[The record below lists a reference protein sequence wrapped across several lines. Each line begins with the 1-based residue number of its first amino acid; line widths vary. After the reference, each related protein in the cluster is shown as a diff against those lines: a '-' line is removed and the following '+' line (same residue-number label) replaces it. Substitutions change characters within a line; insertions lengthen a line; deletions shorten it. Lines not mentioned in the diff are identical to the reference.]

1 MSTEPSP
8 VMTITNVIENI
19 TQPQALQSFYDKK
32 VTVFLHRTEKDA
44 GTDIQLPPVFPFM
57 RLYDLKLAIYK
68 HLKDSPLTKGLKLY
82 PGYQFL
88 SFSRVAGTRSAVDFQ
103 WFIPGK
109 KSPILLAKPFD
120 LKKTKQI
127 AVDFVDENGAARNL
141 TLTDTSKL
149 LVQNL
154 KNTELHLY
162 FYDDMKEAGAENE
175 AKWNAYLR
183 PYFPELSYGKDTL
196 DKKKIE
202 ARYARFLNMMVLA
215 ENLNGLLDTM
225 EFNIQFTGVRRL
237 QLRWENTDKVDVE
250 TLFYSAPVTENRPY
264 MRLMPNKG
272 TSITK
277 LHLQEDNIPDPDLA
291 RVLKQWTRER
301 NPNPESDYV
310 MAKCVVKKGEA
321 QQFPIYMTLRFTYS
335 KDGEYADATILP
347 PKGVRKLDTLFTE
360 TEDDGRTKK
369 IITNFQKGVDK
380 LPYAKLPIHLQN
392 ATLIYGVQLPPKPV
406 FTKGTLKLRLAKF
419 LPFFQEIPPLP
430 GDQTIATL
438 RYKCVDNFTNETRI
452 SSFLTQYANLKM
464 IKGETDTAIL
474 SVLEE
479 EFQLDTEAA
488 QDILVRWLK
497 GRGDF
502 DLIDTHETVEAS
514 NTGIDIAIFAQH
526 PFFSFHLHN
535 VMSEVALQQV
545 LTLLSILF
553 TASDESLRLSP
564 RVVEKIKVAE
574 AAVVAIDQA
583 EAAEDAED
591 DGSGLPPGDDDLW
604 KQFAAVDAEPLEQE
618 VRNEYVSPEDE
629 LGDAI
634 EAPTEAPVEAP
645 AEEEATE
652 ATAPAVVQDG
662 KISADF
668 FLVKLKE
675 ADKNLFDYT
684 KTHPSLKKYVSMC
697 AANVTRQPAVISRVQ
712 FEEMRDVIYEAD
724 LNAEN
729 PRIAFVEYPL
739 QKGQKIPIEANY
751 DEIFF
756 FMRYGTTPQ
765 KKADNYY
772 ICSKYFCGRDELII
786 LEKDF
791 KGTTLRRPVVGEDR
805 RERTTKA
812 PNTCPFCE
820 GKPVINRRNPGI
832 NETVLI
838 RQDAPKTQGGIYHK
852 YVGFLKKTPHPEGFH
867 LPCCFIDNS
876 IVYES
881 DKYYDK
887 FRDIRQIPAAAA
899 EEEQRPPE
907 MRKRD
912 EPMFPKEPY
921 IAYMARAFTKYIVG
935 SEKLPLEIDELEG
948 PQIGLLPPL
957 LDTYFRQDISNFIN
971 PKTRNKLK
979 PDAEG
984 FLRIGV
990 ENRARFKSDSFLAA
1004 IAPFYMQRSA
1014 REMKAIIKQSLQ
1026 SQPSVFFQLNYGNF
1040 LLEHYDI
1047 QMKAPSQ
1054 ALLQR
1059 WLEGTDINNWGS
1071 VFQLPGS
1078 LKRSVVERF
1087 YISYNS
1093 FLGWLDTDAGY
1104 TKGWIEEEDTMKE
1117 YRQLA
1122 SLLAQPDFVLRLP
1135 NMDDKDE
1142 EAQRPGITFI
1152 VLDITADN
1160 KLEVRCPPYGFN
1172 QGVHGNNDI
1181 AFLLHHHSGIWEPIF
1196 HVNKGRYSAFFQRG
1210 WKQDAEEIGWPIIV
1224 KERKMEYEAS
1234 CTVDPRLSYSSRQLE
1249 KKTLVPASVLYNKL
1263 INAGVEFDGILRD
1276 PYNHLVALVFKN
1288 LGSCVPIPCVDDG
1301 HIFPATK
1308 VYLDWDDVYT
1318 SSTREIL
1325 EFYKTHITFRSS
1337 RGDML
1342 YEPIQV
1348 WYETE
1353 GDKAKIFAILLK
1365 NNSILP
1371 VKTKKLPVTLV
1382 SDGDKKYYEKD
1393 EYKIMAVEKRK
1404 QEMEWEINKQVL
1416 GLSTYTPVK
1425 EEEEKQREST
1435 LMSPNDISDIF
1446 EHLRITFAK
1455 WLSNRANSGEVR
1467 KKLKEIIYGEE
1478 SLSDKRKELYTYL
1491 NSKIFSWFSD
1501 ASSQG
1506 RHSIQRV
1513 DCTSI
1518 TDKDACSGRCVWSLS
1533 NQCLI
1538 HTPKDKLSVEISRDK
1553 GKIEVDIQYLLFF
1566 KLIEELL
1573 RFAEKRREL
1582 FEDDVS
1588 QIGIIDRRIQDGDQ
1602 EFLPENTPAWYE
1614 RLRGDWVQS
1623 TEEKPKFFEEMSIP
1637 PVDTLAPID
1646 DDTKLPPA
1654 LETFL
1659 DKDDVL
1665 TKSLRIL
1672 RGTPAELLSIIG
1684 YTGAVDLPLSS
1695 DQLGEIMK
1703 QSKMSI
1709 AQIDIRADPPTAIF
1723 KKFKFKV
1730 FTSTYF
1736 ILVLTEEGPA
1746 LLVRDPATKE
1756 LPITT
1761 QLPLQLQKYFEVK
1774 RGGRLTRRK
1783 SRIVTSHR

>member
-1 MSTEPSP
+1 MAAEPSP
-8 VMTITNVIENI
+8 VMTISNLIENI

-32 VTVFLHRTEKDA
+32 VRVLLHRNAQDA
-44 GTDIQLPPVFPFM
+44 GTDIELPPIFPFM
-57 RLYDLKLAIYK
+57 RIYDLKLAIYK
-68 HLKDSPLTKGLKLY
+68 HLKDRIQGVKLY

-88 SFSRVAGTRSAVDFQ
+88 SFSRIVGTRSAVDFQ

-109 KSPILLAKPFD
+109 NSPILLAKPFD
-120 LKKTKQI
+120 LEKAKRI
-127 AVDFVDENGAARNL
+127 AIDFVDENGSARNL
-141 TLTDTSKL
+141 TFTDTSKIL
-149 LVQNL
+149 IQNL
-154 KNTELHLY
+154 KSTELHLY
-162 FYDDMKEAGAENE
+162 LYDDMKEAGADSE

-202 ARYARFLNMMVLA
+202 ARYGRFLNMMILA
-215 ENLNGLLDTM
+215 ENLNGLLTNLELDIV
-225 EFNIQFTGVRRL
+225 FSGVRRL
-237 QLRWENTDKVDVE
+237 QMRWENTNKVDIE
-250 TLFYSAPVTENRPY
+250 TLFYSAPVTEDRPY

-277 LHLQEDNIPDPDLA
+277 LHLQDNNTPDADLA

-310 MAKCVVKKGEA
+310 MAKSVIKKGEA

-335 KDGEYADATILP
+335 KDGEYADATVLP

-360 TEDDGRTKK
+360 TENDGITRKFV
-369 IITNFQKGVDK
+369 TNFQKGVDK

-392 ATLIYGVQLPPKPV
+392 ATLIYGIQLPPKPV
-406 FTKGTLKLRLAKF
+406 FTKATLKTRLAKF

-430 GDQTIATL
+430 GDQTIAML
-438 RYKCVDNFTNETRI
+438 RYKCVDNFTNENRI

-464 IKGETDTAIL
+464 IKGETDTSIL
-474 SVLEE
+474 SVLED

-488 QDILVRWLK
+488 QDILGRWLK

-502 DLIDTHETVEAS
+502 DLIDTHETVEAT

-535 VMSEVALQQV
+535 VMSETALQQV

-553 TASDESLRLSP
+553 TASDESLRLSA
-564 RVVEKIKVAE
+564 RVIEKIKVTEE
-574 AAVVAIDQA
+574 AVAAIDI
-583 EAAEDAED
+583 EEGVTS
-591 DGSGLPPGDDDLW
+591 DGITSDGLPPGDDDLW
-604 KQFAAVDAEPLEQE
+604 KQFAATDAEPLAEE
-618 VRNEYVSPEDE
+618 MRNEYVAPQEE
-629 LGDAI
+629 LGDAL
-634 EAPTEAPVEAP
+634 E
-645 AEEEATE
+645 EEEAAVEEEQTIR
-652 ATAPAVVQDG
+652 PAVQQEG

-739 QKGQKIPIEANY
+739 QKGQKLPREADY
-751 DEIFF
+751 DEVFF
-756 FMRYGTTPQ
+756 FLRYGTTPQ
-765 KKADNYY
+765 KKAENYY
-772 ICSKYFCGRDELII
+772 VCSKYFCGRDELII

-791 KGTTLRRPVVGEDR
+791 KGTVLRRPVVGEDG

-820 GKPVINRRNPGI
+820 GKPVINRRNPGL

-838 RQDAPKTQGGIYHK
+838 RQDAPKTQGGIFHK

-867 LPCCFIDNS
+867 LPCCFIDNAL
-876 IVYES
+876 IHET

-887 FRDIRQIPAAAA
+887 FRDIRQAI
-899 EEEQRPPE
+899 EEPVQSEI
-907 MRKRD
+907 RKRD
-912 EPMFPKEPY
+912 EPMFPKEAY
-921 IAYMARAFTKYIVG
+921 ISYMARAFTKYIVG
-935 SEKLPLEIDELEG
+935 SEKLPLEIDEIEG
-948 PQIGLLPPL
+948 PQIGLLPPI

-1093 FLGWLDTDAGY
+1093 FLGWLDTEKGY
-1104 TKGWIEEEDTMKE
+1104 TKGWIEQEDTMKE

-1122 SLLAQPDFVLRLP
+1122 SLLAQPNFILRLP
-1135 NMDDKDE
+1135 NMDVKDE

-1172 QGVHGNNDI
+1172 QGVHGDNDI

-1196 HVNKGRYSAFFQRG
+1196 HVNKGKYTLFFQRG
-1210 WKQDAEEIGWPIIV
+1210 WKQDAEEIGWPSII
-1224 KERKMEYEAS
+1224 KERKMEYEAT
-1234 CTVDPRLSYSSRQLE
+1234 CAVDPRLSYSSRQLE
-1249 KKTLVPASVLYNKL
+1249 KKTLVPASVLYKKMTA
-1263 INAGVEFDGILRD
+1263 AGIELDGILRD
-1276 PYNHLVALVFKN
+1276 PYNHLAALVFKN
-1288 LGSCVPIPCVDDG
+1288 LDACIPIPCVDDG
-1301 HIFPATK
+1301 HVFPATK
-1308 VYLDWDDVYT
+1308 IYLDWDDVYT
-1318 SSTREIL
+1318 ASPRDIL
-1325 EFYKTHITFRSS
+1325 DFYKTHVTFKNT
-1337 RGDML
+1337 RGELL
-1342 YEPIQV
+1342 YEPVQV
-1348 WYETE
+1348 WYEARA
-1353 GDKAKIFAILLK
+1353 DKAKIFAFLLR
-1365 NNSILP
+1365 NNSIFP
-1371 VKTKKLPVTLV
+1371 VKTKGLPITLV
-1382 SDGDKKYYEKD
+1382 TEGTTKYYEKD
-1393 EYKIMAVEKRK
+1393 EYKIVAIQKERK
-1404 QEMEWEINKQVL
+1404 DLEWEINKQVL
-1416 GLSTYTPVK
+1416 GLSAPADVVVVEEQVEKTPM
-1425 EEEEKQREST
+1425 T
-1435 LMSPNDISDIF
+1435 PNDISDIF

-1455 WLSNRANSGEVR
+1455 WLSNRENSGEVR

-1478 SLSDKRKELYTYL
+1478 SLADKRKELYTYL
-1491 NSKIFSWFSD
+1491 NAKIFSWFSD
-1501 ASSQG
+1501 TSSQG
-1506 RHSIQRV
+1506 HHSIQRI

-1518 TDKDACSGRCVWSLS
+1518 TDKDACSGRCVWNLDSK
-1533 NQCLI
+1533 CLI
-1538 HTPKDKLSVEISRDK
+1538 HTPKDKLSVEISK
-1553 GKIEVDIQYLLFF
+1553 EQGKIEVDIQYLLFF

-1588 QIGIIDRRIQDGDQ
+1588 QIGIIDKRIQDGDQ

-1614 RLRGDWVQS
+1614 RLRGDWVQT

-1637 PVDTLAPID
+1637 PSSIIAPID

-1659 DKDDVL
+1659 GKDDIL

-1672 RGTPAELLSIIG
+1672 RDSPAELLSLVG
-1684 YTGAVDLPLSS
+1684 YKTTTELPLSS
-1695 DQLGEIMK
+1695 DQLSELMK
-1703 QSKMSI
+1703 QAKMSV
-1709 AQIDIRADPPTAIF
+1709 AQIDIRVDPPTAIF
-1723 KKFKFKV
+1723 KQFKYKV
-1730 FTSTYF
+1730 FTATYF
-1736 ILVLTEEGPA
+1736 ILVLTEDGPA

-1756 LPITT
+1756 LPIVT
-1761 QLPLQLQKYFEVK
+1761 QLPVQLQRYFDQK
-1774 RGGRLTRRK
+1774 KGGRFTRRK
-1783 SRIVTSHR
+1783 PRPLTS